1 MMRARRC
8 LWSLLSLCMLLML
21 ACGQARADNC
31 SVAQTNITFPTVSS
45 ITTSDAYA
53 NANFKVTCTWDSLVG
68 GLLFQNATVCL
79 YLGGGSGN
87 SNANVTVLRQ
97 LSNGSKRVNYNLYTD
112 ASYSAAK
119 VWGGWAGSDTA
130 ANVIQFTLTK
140 TGGFGTL
147 TQDVN
152 LYGKLNA
159 DATLAATS
167 VGPDD
172 LNFTS
177 DFTGA
182 NVLMRYT
189 FFLTGTGNCLLG
201 VSVAMPFQVN
211 ANVINDCTINIGNL
225 AFPNSSFLSGPVRT
239 TTSLTTRCSLN
250 TAYKVTFGTGNTPGN
265 TIAARKMI
273 GGPSNELVVYQ
284 MSNVLD
290 GANLGDGSGGTVVI
304 SGTGTGAT
312 QTQTVY
318 GRVPAQTTPTPG
330 AYKDTVVA
338 TVWF

>member
-8 LWSLLSLCMLLML
+8 LLSLCMLLML

-31 SVAQTNITFPTVSS
+31 SVAQTNIVFPSVSS
-45 ITTSDAYA
+45 ITTSDAYV

-68 GLLFQNATVCL
+68 GLLLQNATVCM

-87 SNANVTVLRQ
+87 SNANVTVPRQ
-97 LSNGSKRVNYNLYTD
+97 LANGSKRVNYNLYTD

-119 VWGGWAGSDTA
+119 VWGGWAGTDTA
-130 ANVIQFTLTK
+130 SNVIIFTLTK
-140 TGGFGTL
+140 TGGFGSL

-159 DATLAATS
+159 DATLS
-167 VGPDD
+167 SMNVGPND

-189 FFLTGTGNCLLG
+189 FFLSGTGNCLLG
-201 VSVAMPFQVN
+201 LSVAMPFQVS
-211 ANVINDCTINIGNL
+211 ANVINDCTVNIGNL
-225 AFPNSSFLSGPVRT
+225 VFPNSSFLTGAVRT
-239 TTSLTTRCSLN
+239 TASLSTRCSLN
-250 TAYKVTFGTGNTPGN
+250 TAYKVTFSAGSTSGN
-265 TIAARKMI
+265 TIAARRMI
-273 GGPSNELVVYQ
+273 GGPSNELVGYQ
-284 MSNVLD
+284 ISNALD
-290 GANLGDGSGGTVVI
+290 GASLGDGSGSTVVI
-304 SGTGTGAT
+304 GGTGTGVT
-312 QTQTVY
+312 QTQTVF
-318 GRVPAQTTPTPG
+318 GLVPAQTTPTPG